1 MEWNR
6 AKSPAE
12 FAARRRQ
19 KIKSI
24 FHRSMCVGGIILVI
38 PREQRG
44 PGEICNAPAQR
55 VGETDCHISDIGHWF
70 AMTDSQ
76 QTKNI
81 LLPIIPRAGGY
92 LQYLFCALG
101 GYHIDAGTA
110 HVRDHHIPGG
120 NGQVGQ
126 GGVQRVGHV
135 ENLFLGNFTLCAD
148 GHYGS

>member
-1 MEWNR
+1 MWNGIEQEAPQSLPPAGGKNNLCHSEG
-6 AKSPAE
+6 AKRLWES
-12 FAARRRQ
+12 
-19 KIKSI
+19 
-24 FHRSMCVGGIILVI
+24 VI
-38 PREQRG
+38 PLRKG
-44 PGEICNAPAQR
+44 L
-55 VGETDCHISDIGHWF
+55 GETDCHTSDIGHWL

-101 GYHIDAGTA
+101 GYHIDAGAA
-110 HVRDHHIPGG
+110 HIRDHHIPGG

-148 GHYGS
+148 GHNGS

>member
-1 MEWNR
+1 MWNGIEQKAPQSLPPAGGKNNLCHSEG
-6 AKSPAE
+6 AKRLWES
-12 FAARRRQ
+12 
-19 KIKSI
+19 
-24 FHRSMCVGGIILVI
+24 VI
-38 PREQRG
+38 PLRKG
-44 PGEICNAPAQR
+44 L
-55 VGETDCHISDIGHWF
+55 GETDCHTSDIGHWL

-101 GYHIDAGTA
+101 GYHIDAGAA
-110 HVRDHHIPGG
+110 HIRDHHIPGG
-120 NGQVGQ
+120 HGQVGQ

-148 GHYGS
+148 GHNGS

>member
-44 PGEICNAPAQR
+44 PGEICNVPAQR

-148 GHYGS
+148 GHNGS

>member
-1 MEWNR
+1 MWNGIEQK
-6 AKSPAE
+6 AP
-12 FAARRRQ
+12 RQ

-24 FHRSMCVGGIILVI
+24 FHRSMCVGGNNSRHPKGAKR
-38 PREQRG
+38 PREIR
-44 PGEICNAPAQR
+44 NAPAQR
-55 VGETDCHISDIGHWF
+55 VGETDCHTSDIGHWL

-110 HVRDHHIPGG
+110 HIRDHHIPGG

-126 GGVQRVGHV
+126 GGVQRVRHV

-148 GHYGS
+148 GYNGS

>member
-1 MEWNR
+1 MWNGIEQKPR
-6 AKSPAE
+6 RVCRPQ
-12 FAARRRQ
+12 AA

-24 FHRSMCVGGIILVI
+24 FHRSMRVGGNNSRHLKGAKR
-38 PREQRG
+38 PREIR
-44 PGEICNAPAQR
+44 NAPAQR
-55 VGETDCHISDIGHWF
+55 VGETDCHTSDIGHWL

-101 GYHIDAGTA
+101 GYHIDAGAA
-110 HVRDHHIPGG
+110 HIRDHHIPGG

>member
-1 MEWNR
+1 MWNGIEQKAPQSLPPAGGKNNLCHSEG
-6 AKSPAE
+6 AKRLWES
-12 FAARRRQ
+12 
-19 KIKSI
+19 
-24 FHRSMCVGGIILVI
+24 VI
-38 PREQRG
+38 PLRKG
-44 PGEICNAPAQR
+44 L
-55 VGETDCHISDIGHWF
+55 GETDCHTSDIGHWL

-110 HVRDHHIPGG
+110 HIRDHHIPGG

>member
-12 FAARRRQ
+12 FAARRR
-19 KIKSI
+19 KKSRA
-24 FHRSMCVGGIILVI
+24 FFTATCAGGNNSRHPKGAKRHRGI
-38 PREQRG
+38 R
-44 PGEICNAPAQR
+44 NAPAQR
-55 VGETDCHISDIGHWF
+55 VGETDCHISDIGHWL

-101 GYHIDAGTA
+101 GYHIDAGAA
-110 HVRDHHIPGG
+110 HIRDHHIPGG

-148 GHYGS
+148 GHNGS